1 MSAETVDGGKL
12 REAATK
18 KDDQSILLQIANK
31 NMVAL
36 EVKYHKRCYDK
47 YTSFLRTTTQS
58 KGKETEQHDFKYEK
72 SFDVFC
78 EEFVKEK
85 LIKQENIQP
94 FASYRLALCKKK
106 VLKSYNYIVWPL
118 KLFVLTLKLFVLT
131 SKHRVGGVKL
141 LVSKT
146 KRLVIG
152 SENYSCAS
160 YYQKFLIICLQQ

>member
-1 MSAETVDGGKL
+1 
-12 REAATK
+12 
-18 KDDQSILLQIANK
+18 
-31 NMVAL
+31 MVAL

-47 YTSFLRTTTQS
+47 CTSFLRTTTQS

-78 EEFVKEK
+78 EGKTHQTREHTTICK
-85 LIKQENIQP
+85 LLFGALQKQS
-94 FASYRLALCKKK
+94 FKK
-106 VLKSYNYIVWPL
+106 LYNYIIWPL

-131 SKHRVGGVKL
+131 LKLFVLTSKRRVGGVKL

>member
-1 MSAETVDGGKL
+1 M
-12 REAATK
+12 
-18 KDDQSILLQIANK
+18 
-31 NMVAL
+31 
-36 EVKYHKRCYDK
+36 
-47 YTSFLRTTTQS
+47 
-58 KGKETEQHDFKYEK
+58 
-72 SFDVFC
+72 
-78 EEFVKEK
+78 KEK

-94 FASYRLALCKKK
+94 FASYHLALCKNK

-131 SKHRVGGVKL
+131 SKRRVGGVKL